1 MTRWLAPGAINII
14 WTKKIY
20 NGLHVRCVEE
30 ICVPSTTH
38 HSLALSLFHSFS
50 LSLSCSHSL
59 VLSLSYSL
67 VLSREHI
74 HSYSLSLSLKLQSL
88 IRAFDS
94 RVLIQLIASLAIA
107 PHLRIL
113 RLLSLLH
120 SLMYLHTF
128 DSQQSYIALRGGTR
142 PSPRANSPIFR
153 SNKYQQRDSYTG
165 SNPSLSY
172 ALINYDLTI

>member
-1 MTRWLAPGAINII
+1 MVYTCAASRKSAFLRRRTILSLSFTRFL
-14 WTKKIY
+14 
-20 NGLHVRCVEE
+20 
-30 ICVPSTTH
+30 S
-38 HSLALSLFHSFS
+38 LSLF
-50 LSLSCSHSL
+50 LSCSHS
-59 VLSLSYSL
+59 
-67 VLSREHI
+67 HI
-74 HSYSLSLSLKLQSL
+74 PSFSHAHIYTQLSLSLSLKLQSL
-88 IRAFDS
+88 IHAFDS

-128 DSQQSYIALRGGTR
+128 DSQQSYIALRGGSR